1 MVQRGRGRAER
12 ENRTGEGD
20 MAGRRELRRGYPIIR
35 MHGYIRSMTAPRLA
49 IHDHMV
55 ELADTTRCRLLA
67 ALERQELTVGELAT
81 ALQLPQSTVSRH
93 LRILAD
99 QAWVSSRAEGA
110 SRWYRRNPRLGADML
125 GLWQLVRGAMAET
138 PAAVQDAARIDA
150 VLASRRSATQAFF
163 ATASAEWDALRAEM
177 FGARADLT
185 AAFAML
191 DPTSVVGDLGCGT
204 GALSAALAPHVGHVH
219 AIDASPA
226 MLNTAASRLAAFRN
240 VTVEEGALE
249 ALPLYDGVLDVA
261 ILMLVLHHV
270 SDPVRA
276 LREVHRVLRPGGR
289 VLIGD
294 MRPHA
299 HERFR
304 EQMGHVW
311 LGFDETTLHDWLDA
325 AGFAAPRY
333 VPLPVDPLASGPAL
347 FSCTAVAM
355 PRPVMVLS

>member
-1 MVQRGRGRAER
+1 
-12 ENRTGEGD
+12 
-20 MAGRRELRRGYPIIR
+20 
-35 MHGYIRSMTAPRLA
+35 MTAARLS

-67 ALERQELTVGELAT
+67 ALERQELTVGELAL

-99 QAWVSSRAEGA
+99 QAWVASRAEGA
-110 SRWYRRNPRLGADML
+110 SRWYRRNPQLDADML
-125 GLWQLVRGAMAET
+125 GLWELVRGAMADT
-138 PAAVQDAARIDA
+138 PATLQDAARIEA
-150 VLASRRSATQAFF
+150 VVAARRTVTQTFF
-163 ATASAEWDALRAEM
+163 ATASAEWDAMRTGL

-185 AAFAML
+185 AAFAL
-191 DPTSVVGDLGCGT
+191 LGPDLVVGDLGCGT
-204 GALSAALAPHVGHVH
+204 GSLSAAFAPHAGHVH
-219 AIDASPA
+219 AIDASPS
-226 MLNTAASRLAAFRN
+226 MLAAAATRLAAFSN
-240 VTVEEGALE
+240 VSVQEGALE

-261 ILMLVLHHV
+261 VLMLVLHHV

-289 VLIGD
+289 VLVGD

-299 HERFR
+299 QQHFR
-304 EQMGHVW
+304 EQMGHTW
-311 LGFDETTLHDWLDA
+311 LGFSESQLQAWLHE

-333 VPLPVDPLASGPAL
+333 VPLPVDPHASGPAL
-347 FSCTAVAM
+347 FSCTAVAL

>member
-1 MVQRGRGRAER
+1 
-12 ENRTGEGD
+12 
-20 MAGRRELRRGYPIIR
+20 
-35 MHGYIRSMTAPRLA
+35 MTAPRLS
-49 IHDHMV
+49 IHDRMV

-67 ALERQELTVGELAT
+67 ALERQELTVGELAQ

-93 LRILAD
+93 LKILAD
-99 QAWVSSRAEGA
+99 QAWIASRAEGA
-110 SRWYRRNPRLGADML
+110 SRWYRRNPRLDADML
-125 GLWQLVRGAMAET
+125 GLWELVRSAMADT
-138 PAAVQDAARIDA
+138 PAALQDAARIEA
-150 VLASRRSATQAFF
+150 VVASRRTVTQAFF
-163 ATASAEWDALRAEM
+163 ATASAEWDALRTGM
-177 FGARADLT
+177 FGARADLA
-185 AAFAML
+185 AAFALL
-191 DPTSVVGDLGCGT
+191 DRQLKVGDLGCGT
-204 GALSAALAPHVGHVH
+204 GSLSAALAPHVGHVH

-226 MLNTAASRLAAFRN
+226 MLTAAASRLAGFGN
-240 VTVEEGALE
+240 VSVEEGALE
-249 ALPLYDGVLDVA
+249 SLPLSDGVLDVA

-311 LGFDETTLHDWLDA
+311 LGFAEPTLQEWLHE
-325 AGFAAPRY
+325 AGFVQPRY
-333 VPLPVDPLASGPAL
+333 VPLPVDTDASGPAL
-347 FSCTAVAM
+347 FSCTAVAL

>member
-1 MVQRGRGRAER
+1 
-12 ENRTGEGD
+12 
-20 MAGRRELRRGYPIIR
+20 
-35 MHGYIRSMTAPRLA
+35 MTAPRLS
-49 IHDHMV
+49 IHDRMV

-67 ALERQELTVGELAT
+67 ALERQELTVGELAQ

-93 LRILAD
+93 LKILAD
-99 QAWVSSRAEGA
+99 QAWIASRAEGA
-110 SRWYRRNPRLGADML
+110 SRWYRRNPRLDPDML
-125 GLWQLVRGAMAET
+125 GLWELVRSAMADT
-138 PAAVQDAARIDA
+138 PAALQDAARIEA
-150 VLASRRSATQAFF
+150 VVASRRTVTQAFF
-163 ATASAEWDALRAEM
+163 ATASAEWDALRTGM
-177 FGARADLT
+177 FGARADLA
-185 AAFAML
+185 AAFALL
-191 DPTSVVGDLGCGT
+191 DRQLIVGDLGCGT
-204 GALSAALAPHVGHVH
+204 GSLSAALAPHVGHVH

-226 MLNTAASRLAAFRN
+226 MLAAAASRLAGFGN
-240 VTVEEGALE
+240 VSVEEGVLE
-249 ALPLYDGVLDVA
+249 SLPLSDGVLDVA

-311 LGFDETTLHDWLDA
+311 LGFTEPTLKEWLHE
-325 AGFAAPRY
+325 AGFVQPRY
-333 VPLPVDPLASGPAL
+333 VPLPVDTDASGPAL
-347 FSCTAVAM
+347 FSCTAVAL